1 MRFTVETNY
10 DQKTLTS
17 LAHALRKTVRKK
29 SGRLS
34 HILGWIAVV
43 LSPVLLFHDGFALDF
58 RRVITLLA
66 VLFMLAV
73 LLFEDSI
80 NGWIARKRL
89 LKGLDKSVTTFEEEG
104 YETITAVGKT
114 QWTYEVI
121 GEIVELKNC
130 FVFIFDRSHGQVYDK
145 AGFTE
150 GSVEEFRSF
159 IEGKTKK
166 EVKTIR

>member
-1 MRFTVETNY
+1 MKFTVETNY
-10 DQKTLTS
+10 DQKTMTA
-17 LAHALRKTVRKK
+17 LAHGLRKTVRAKRSK
-29 SGRLS
+29 RT
-34 HILGWIAVV
+34 HRLGWIIVV
-43 LSPVLLFHDGFALDF
+43 LSILLLWSRDFQLSPQSIVTLLVVLLLIA
-58 RRVITLLA
+58 TLLW
-66 VLFMLAV
+66 
-73 LLFEDSI
+73 EDSI

>member
-10 DQKTLTS
+10 DQKTLTN

-58 RRVITLLA
+58 RRVITLLV

-89 LKGLDKSVTTFEEEG
+89 LKGLDKAVTEFHEDG
-104 YETITAVGKT
+104 YETITAIGKT
-114 QWTYEVI
+114 QWNYDVMI
-121 GEIVELKNC
+121 QIVEMNDYFL
-130 FVFIFDRSHGQVYDK
+130 FVFDQSHGQVYDK

>member
-10 DQKTLTS
+10 DQKTMTA
-17 LAHALRKTVRKK
+17 LAHGLRKTVRAKRSK
-29 SGRLS
+29 RT
-34 HILGWIAVV
+34 HRLGWIIVV
-43 LSPVLLFHDGFALDF
+43 LSILLLWSRDFQLSPQSIVTLLVVLLLIA
-58 RRVITLLA
+58 TLLW
-66 VLFMLAV
+66 
-73 LLFEDSI
+73 EDSI
-80 NGWIARKRL
+80 NGYIARKRL
-89 LKGLDKSVTTFEEEG
+89 LKGLDKSVTIFEEEG

-166 EVKTIR
+166 EVKTIK

>member
-10 DQKTLTS
+10 DQKTMTA
-17 LAHALRKTVRKK
+17 LAHGLRKTVRAKRSK
-29 SGRLS
+29 RT
-34 HILGWIAVV
+34 HRLGWIIVV
-43 LSPVLLFHDGFALDF
+43 LSILLLWSRDFQLSPQSIVTLLVVLLLIA
-58 RRVITLLA
+58 TLLW
-66 VLFMLAV
+66 
-73 LLFEDSI
+73 EDSI
-80 NGWIARKRL
+80 NGYIARKRL

-166 EVKTIR
+166 EVKTIK